1 MNEPRNSD
9 LRLVGGHP
17 ALDLVN
23 TVAPR
28 GTGTHREYLA
38 TPDDLLAW
46 ARRASVLDEVD
57 AAAVARAWTD
67 PDAAAQAL
75 DATIDIRE
83 ATYTAL
89 RTRLDGDAAGAAP
102 ALARLTRRWAAATA
116 RSDLMPDPGD
126 IAARLVVGTAPAT
139 LVADR
144 LADAAVDLLRTVD
157 LRRLRVCPLA
167 EGGCGW
173 LFLDRSRN
181 GSRRWCAMADCGTH
195 AKARRLT
202 AKRRARRA
210 TVGG

>member
-1 MNEPRNSD
+1 MDEPRNGD
-9 LRLVGGHP
+9 LRMVGGHP
-17 ALDLVN
+17 ALYLVN

-28 GTGTHREYLA
+28 GTEKHREYLG

-46 ARRASVLDEVD
+46 ARRAGVLSESE
-57 AAAVARAWTD
+57 AEAVARAWAV
-67 PDAAAQAL
+67 PGAAAPAL
-75 DATIDIRE
+75 EATIDIRE

-89 RTRLDGDAAGAAP
+89 RTRLDGGAAEP
-102 ALARLTRRWAAATA
+102 ALARLTRRWAAAAA
-116 RSDLMPDPGD
+116 RSALRPDSGGNA
-126 IAARLVVGTAPAT
+126 AARLVVGTAPAT
-139 LVADR
+139 LIPDR

-181 GSRRWCAMADCGTH
+181 GSRRWCAMADCGTQ
-195 AKARRLT
+195 AKTRRLT

-210 TVGG
+210 R